1 MQNQI
6 DIFQKIIDK
15 GNDLYQIV
23 PKSVRW
29 LFWPFKFIY
38 KVNKLLRLDLWIIS
52 GKENS
57 SGQELSIIY
66 AGRTTDK
73 NYFIDLIFGNCFK
86 QNYIGRKWLWN
97 VLKTTKQNNQSCSI
111 SIVETSHK
119 LIKLSKKMN
128 CFYIPSWI
136 SGQFDMPLD
145 KDYFIKKNTS
155 IRSDI
160 KKIDKNQLSYA
171 VTRDVFQLENY
182 YYNMHVPF
190 IKKAFGDRAYISDY
204 NEVKRDFIKQ
214 TVYKDLLLIKKDN
227 DYIAGSLL
235 DYNKKLAKIVILGI
249 KEGNYEYVKDGAI
262 GAIYYFSILF
272 FEKLGCK
279 RIELG
284 LSRPFLED
292 GVLRY
297 KRKWGQTLIPQHMK
311 SVFMV
316 KMLSETEGLKGF
328 FVNNPFIY
336 EDASGLNGAVF
347 VENNRYFSEK
357 DFKKLI
363 KDYYQPGISK
373 LVIYKFD
380 KSDSNTFTPVP
391 AELSDK
397 VEVRSVYSVFG
408 INPRD

>member
-1 MQNQI
+1 
-6 DIFQKIIDK
+6 
-15 GNDLYQIV
+15 
-23 PKSVRW
+23 
-29 LFWPFKFIY
+29 
-38 KVNKLLRLDLWIIS
+38 
-52 GKENS
+52 
-57 SGQELSIIY
+57 
-66 AGRTTDK
+66 
-73 NYFIDLIFGNCFK
+73 
-86 QNYIGRKWLWN
+86 
-97 VLKTTKQNNQSCSI
+97 
-111 SIVETSHK
+111 
-119 LIKLSKKMN
+119 MN